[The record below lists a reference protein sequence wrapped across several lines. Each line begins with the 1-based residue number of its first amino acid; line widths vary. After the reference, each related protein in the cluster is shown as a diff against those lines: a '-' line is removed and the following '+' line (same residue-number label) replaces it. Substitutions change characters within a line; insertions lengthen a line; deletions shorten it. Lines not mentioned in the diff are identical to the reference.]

1 VILAGNDAH
10 HITKETDMA
19 ETTGLSHEERE
30 AVKQRAAELRAQE
43 KAGKSRAAGEQAV
56 REAIAAMPDEDRILA
71 EGIDRIVS
79 EVAPHLVPK
88 TWYGFPA
95 YTDENGKVVV
105 FFKAASKYDSRY
117 ATLGFEE
124 SAKLDDGDLWV
135 TSFALKAL
143 TPTTEKTITEYV
155 RKAAG

>member
-1 VILAGNDAH
+1 MVEKNA
-10 HITKETDMA
+10 
-19 ETTGLSHEERE
+19 GLSKEERD

-43 KAGKSRAAGEQAV
+43 KAGKSRAAGEKAI
-56 REAIAAMPDEDRILA
+56 REAIAAMPDADRVLA

-79 EVAPHLVPK
+79 EVAPQLMPK

-95 YTDENGKVVV
+95 YTDEAGKVVV
-105 FFKAASKYDSRY
+105 FFKAASKFTTRY

-124 SAKLDDGDLWV
+124 AAQLDDGDLWV
-135 TSFALKAL
+135 TSFALIDL
-143 TPTTEKTITEYV
+143 TPETEKTIAAYI

>member
-1 VILAGNDAH
+1 
-10 HITKETDMA
+10 MA
-19 ETTGLSHEERE
+19 DKTPGLSKEERD

-43 KAGKSRAAGEQAV
+43 KAGKSRAAGELAV

-79 EVAPHLVPK
+79 EVAPQLVPK
-88 TWYGFPA
+88 TWYGFPSYA
-95 YTDENGKVVV
+95 TEEGKIVV
-105 FFKAASKYDSRY
+105 FFKAASKFTSRY

-124 SAKLDDGDLWV
+124 SAQLDDGDLWV
-135 TSFALKAL
+135 TSFAVIAL
-143 TPTTEKTITEYV
+143 TPTTEKTIAEYI

>member
-1 VILAGNDAH
+1 
-10 HITKETDMA
+10 MA
-19 ETTGLSHEERE
+19 EKTAGLSQEERE

-43 KAGKSRAAGEQAV
+43 KAGKSRAAGEKAV
-56 REAIAAMPDEDRILA
+56 REAIAAMPDDDRVLA

-95 YTDENGKVVV
+95 YTDADGKVVV
-105 FFKAASKYDSRY
+105 FFKAASKFTTRY

-124 SAKLDDGDLWV
+124 AAQLDDGDLWV
-135 TSFALKAL
+135 TSFALISL
-143 TPTTEKTITEYV
+143 TPETERTIAEHI

>member
-1 VILAGNDAH
+1 
-10 HITKETDMA
+10 MA
-19 ETTGLSHEERE
+19 EKTTGLSADERE

-43 KAGKSRAAGEQAV
+43 KAGKSRAAGEKAV
-56 REAIAAMPDEDRILA
+56 REAIDAMPDDDRVLA

-95 YTDENGKVVV
+95 YATEEGKIVV
-105 FFKAASKYDSRY
+105 FFKAASKFTTRY

-124 SAKLDDGDLWV
+124 AAQLDDGDLWV
-135 TSFALKAL
+135 TSFALIAL
-143 TPTTEKTITEYV
+143 TPETERTIAEHV